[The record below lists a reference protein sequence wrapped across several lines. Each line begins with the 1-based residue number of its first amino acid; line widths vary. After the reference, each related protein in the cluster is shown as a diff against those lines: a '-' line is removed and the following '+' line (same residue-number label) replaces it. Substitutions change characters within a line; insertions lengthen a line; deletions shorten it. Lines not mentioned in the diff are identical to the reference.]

1 MPASLATGLALR
13 PCYGTAMASPSTPHT
28 RPLRVFPALLLACPL
43 VPALALGG
51 CTDDRGRIPSLAARP
66 VELEYSEG
74 ITPPASAPASPPA
87 PAAKSDSPAP
97 APVESPDGAPLTG
110 TPLAARLTALEAQ
123 ARDADSRFTAMA
135 PDATRTITAAQK
147 APRDSDIWS
156 AGQVAL
162 ARLQGARSDTAIPLA
177 DLDTM
182 ASEAAI
188 RAVDHPEIQGDVKRI
203 EAVRDA
209 VAARLAAQDALLGRL
224 HG

>member
-1 MPASLATGLALR
+1 
-13 PCYGTAMASPSTPHT
+13 MASPSTPHT

-74 ITPPASAPASPPA
+74 ITPPPSTPQSTPA
-87 PAAKSDSPAP
+87 PAAKGESPAP
-97 APVESPDGAPLTG
+97 APAESGQDTLLSGAA
-110 TPLAARLTALEAQ
+110 LAQRLTALEAQ
-123 ARDADSRFTAMA
+123 AREADSRFTAMA